1 MSAQPPAYSPGLSR
15 YKLRRNSL
23 NVVAKVLP
31 PEPDLVHAL
40 PVRTSDRTP
49 LDSPHYFELHHDR
62 QAVCGA
68 RVLVMMP
75 GSFDPGDPQACQR
88 CADEVFSARRS

>member
-1 MSAQPPAYSPGLSR
+1 MSAQLSGYGPALSR
-15 YKLRRNSL
+15 YQLRRSPL
-23 NVVAKVLP
+23 NVVEKVLP
-31 PEPDLVHAL
+31 PEPGLVHAL
-40 PVRTSDRTP
+40 PVRTSDRAP

-75 GSFDPGDPQACQR
+75 GTFDPGNPHACQR
-88 CADEVFSARRS
+88 CAYEGFSARQP